1 MGKSLWTDTVTLPER
16 ETLRGDVKT
25 DVLVIGGGICGIL
38 CAYMLKK
45 AGVDCLLVEGDRIA
59 GGITENT
66 TAKVTSQHGLI
77 YDRMIRSLGRDR
89 ARLYL
94 EGNENAL
101 EQYRELCAG
110 IDCDWEEQTA
120 FVYSR
125 QDREK
130 IEREV
135 RAVHSLGFPAEF
147 VSRLPLPFPVEG
159 AVSFPHQ
166 AQFHPLKFAEGIIR
180 DLPIYEHT
188 FVENIEGHTAVTSHG
203 KIQAD
208 QFIVATHFPF
218 INRHGS
224 YFLKLYQQR
233 SYVLALEQAAR
244 LDGMY
249 IDEARGGLSFRG
261 CGELLLLGGGGHRTG
276 KKGGGWAVL
285 EKFAA
290 RAYPRAEVK
299 YRWAAQ
305 DCMSLDGI
313 PYIGRYS
320 AGTKNLFVA
329 TGFQKWGMTTSMAAA
344 LLLCD
349 LVQGRGNAWAEVFS
363 PSRSMIKPQIFL
375 NAVEATANLLT
386 PSLKRCPHMGC
397 ALKWNARERTW
408 DCPCHGSRFERDGA
422 LIDNP
427 AKRGCRCL
435 GNDTGAGKE
444 QANKQ
449 DQE

>member
-1 MGKSLWTDTVTLPER
+1 MRKSLWTDTVTLPER
-16 ETLRGDVKT
+16 EALQGDVKT
-25 DVLVIGGGICGIL
+25 EVLVIGGGICGIL
-38 CAYMLKK
+38 CAYLLKK

-59 GGITENT
+59 GGITANT
-66 TAKVTSQHGLI
+66 TAKVASQHGLI
-77 YDRMIRSLGRDR
+77 YDRMTHALGQEQ
-89 ARLYL
+89 ARVYL
-94 EGNENAL
+94 EANEKAL
-101 EQYRELCAG
+101 EKFRELCAQ

-125 QDREK
+125 SDREK

-135 RAVHSLGFPAEF
+135 QAVNALGFPAEF
-147 VSRLPLPFPVEG
+147 VSRLPLPFSVEG
-159 AVSFPHQ
+159 AVAFPRQ
-166 AQFHPLKFAEGIIR
+166 AQFHPLKFLEGIIR

-188 FVENIEGHTAVTSHG
+188 FVKNIEGHTAVTSHG

-224 YFLKLYQQR
+224 YFMKLYQQR

-249 IDEARGGLSFRG
+249 IDEAQGGLPFRSYG
-261 CGELLLLGGGGHRTG
+261 DLLLLGGGGHRTG

-285 EKFAA
+285 EEFASET
-290 RAYPRAEVK
+290 YPRSIVK

-305 DCMSLDGI
+305 DCMSLDGL

-320 AGTKNLFVA
+320 AGTKNMFVA

-349 LVQGRGNAWAEVFS
+349 LVQGRDNAWAKVFS
-363 PSRSMIKPQIFL
+363 PSRSMIKPQLFVNVL
-375 NAVEATANLLT
+375 EATANLLT

-397 ALKWNARERTW
+397 ALKWNVRERTW

-427 AKRGCRCL
+427 AKRGCKCL
-435 GNDTGAGKE
+435 GNGDK
-444 QANKQ
+444 
-449 DQE
+449 

>member
-1 MGKSLWTDTVTLPER
+1 MGKSRWTDTVTLPER

-77 YDRMIRSLGRDR
+77 YDRMIRSLGLDR

-94 EGNENAL
+94 EANEKAL

-166 AQFHPLKFAEGIIR
+166 AQFHPLKFVEGIIR

-208 QFIVATHFPF
+208 RFIVATHFPF

-285 EKFAA
+285 EEFAA
-290 RAYPRAEVK
+290 QVYPRAEVK

-305 DCMSLDGI
+305 DCMSLDG
-313 PYIGRYS
+313 
-320 AGTKNLFVA
+320 T
-329 TGFQKWGMTTSMAAA
+329 
-344 LLLCD
+344 
-349 LVQGRGNAWAEVFS
+349 
-363 PSRSMIKPQIFL
+363 
-375 NAVEATANLLT
+375 
-386 PSLKRCPHMGC
+386 
-397 ALKWNARERTW
+397 
-408 DCPCHGSRFERDGA
+408 
-422 LIDNP
+422 
-427 AKRGCRCL
+427 
-435 GNDTGAGKE
+435 
-444 QANKQ
+444 
-449 DQE
+449 

>member
-25 DVLVIGGGICGIL
+25 EVLIIGGGICGIL
-38 CAYMLKK
+38 CACLLKK

-59 GGITENT
+59 GGITGNT
-66 TAKVTSQHGLI
+66 TAKVTSQHGLV
-77 YDRMIRSLGRDR
+77 YDRMLHTLGQERT
-89 ARLYL
+89 RLYL
-94 EGNENAL
+94 EANEKAL
-101 EQYRELCAG
+101 EKYRELCAG
-110 IDCDWEEQTA
+110 IPCDWEEQTA

-125 QDREK
+125 QDGEK
-130 IEREV
+130 IRREV
-135 RAVHSLGFPAEF
+135 EAVNALGFPAEF
-147 VSRLPLPFPVEG
+147 VSGLPLPFPVEG
-159 AVSFPHQ
+159 AIAFPRQ
-166 AQFHPLKFAEGIIR
+166 AQFHPLKFVEGIIR

-244 LDGMY
+244 LEGMY
-249 IDEARGGLSFRG
+249 IDEAQGGLSFRSY
-261 CGELLLLGGGGHRTG
+261 GELLLLGGGGHRTG
-276 KKGGGWAVL
+276 KKGGGFAEL
-285 EKFAA
+285 EAYAA
-290 RAYPRAEVK
+290 ELYPQAKVR

-320 AGTKNLFVA
+320 AGMKNLFTA
-329 TGFQKWGMTTSMAAA
+329 TGFQKWGMTTSMVAAM
-344 LLLCD
+344 LLCD
-349 LVQGRGNAWAEVFS
+349 LVRGRDNDWAEVFS
-363 PSRSMIKPQIFL
+363 PSRSMVRPQLFV
-375 NAVEATANLLT
+375 NAWEAVTNLLT

-397 ALKWNARERTW
+397 VLKWNAQEHTW
-408 DCPCHGSRFERDGA
+408 DCPCHGSRFERDGE

-427 AKRGCRCL
+427 AKRGCKCL
-435 GNDTGAGKE
+435 GNDAGQCKE
-444 QANKQ
+444 
-449 DQE
+449 